1 MTIFDLLFIV
11 VFFAVIVMLVLA
23 GVAALRGRRARA
35 IAISRWLGI
44 VAGLYLGIVI
54 LVSLISPRRE
64 LQVGDDQC
72 WDDWCLTVTNVRRT
86 PAENAIRYMVTIRIS
101 SCARRVAQ
109 RGRGT
114 QVYLVDDRGRR
125 YDPVPDPDA
134 VPFDILLQP
143 QEAVSTTRAFEIPA
157 DAHDPVLIATHGE
170 GFPGWFIIGDTG
182 SLFHK
187 KTVVLLE

>member
-11 VFFAVIVMLVLA
+11 VFFSGVAVLVL
-23 GVAALRGRRARA
+23 VSLSALRGRRRQAVALLR
-35 IAISRWLGI
+35 RLGI
-44 VAGLYLGIVI
+44 FAGIYLATVI
-54 LVSLISPRRE
+54 LVSFVSPQRVLRI
-64 LQVGDDQC
+64 GDDQC
-72 WDDWCLTVTNVRRT
+72 WDDWCLTVTNVQRT
-86 PAENAIRYMVTIRIS
+86 PTENAIRYIVTIRIS
-101 SCARRVAQ
+101 SRARRVAQ

-114 QVYLVDDRGRR
+114 HVYLMDDRGRR

-143 QEAVSTTRAFEIPA
+143 QEAMITTRVFELPA
-157 DAHDPVLIATHGE
+157 DAHDPVFVGTHGE
-170 GFPGWFIIGDTG
+170 GFPGWFIIGDSG

>member
-11 VFFAVIVMLVLA
+11 VFFVAVVMLVLA

-44 VAGLYLGIVI
+44 FAGLYLGIVI
-54 LVSLISPRRE
+54 LVSLASPRRE
-64 LQVGDDQC
+64 LKVGDDQC
-72 WDDWCLTVTNVRRT
+72 WDDWCMTVTNVQRT
-86 PAENAIRYMVTIRIS
+86 PAENAIRYVVTIRIS
-101 SCARRVAQ
+101 SRARRVAQ
-109 RGRGT
+109 RGRNT
-114 QVYLVDDRGRR
+114 HAYLMDDRGRR

-143 QEAVSTTRAFEIPA
+143 QEAVSTTRVFEIPA
-157 DAHDPVLIATHGE
+157 DVQEPVLVATHGE
-170 GFPGWFIIGDTG
+170 GFPGWFIIGDSG